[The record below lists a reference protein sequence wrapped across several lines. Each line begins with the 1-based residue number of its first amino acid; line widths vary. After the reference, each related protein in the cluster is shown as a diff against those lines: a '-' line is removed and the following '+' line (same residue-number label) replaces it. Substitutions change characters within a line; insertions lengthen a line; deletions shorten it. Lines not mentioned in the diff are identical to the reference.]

1 MNRSSSLLMVQLLVL
16 LLFSV
21 GACAPHRVAD
31 PDPCVSANAPIT
43 LDNLVR
49 NSASQSY
56 ERCLAL
62 IRDIAATELRD

>member
-1 MNRSSSLLMVQLLVL
+1 MNRSSYLMLVL
-16 LLFSV
+16 LLLAAA
-21 GACAPHRVAD
+21 ACAPHRVAD
-31 PDPCVSANAPIT
+31 PDPCASANAPIT

-62 IRDIAATELRD
+62 IRDFAATELRN